1 MTEIVTPNTE
11 EWIVGATPTPAFIQY
26 LQAMATELN
35 IPEAE
40 AAGLTTEQIEFLQ
53 TLSLAAVTAS
63 GEVEE
68 PTDAYLD
75 TDGAN
80 RSNWITTF
88 GLLNAGTATNAQM
101 QDGGA
106 YSMGRI
112 QSIYNRQKLIIERQN
127 EIVAALVA
135 AGLMEQA

>member
-1 MTEIVTPNTE
+1 MTVVMPDSREVVKGGALTPAGVQLLTSLIDAQNNAPANNLTE
-11 EWIVGATPTPAFIQY
+11 EQIAVLNAFSVADITTSGAVEDPADP
-26 LQAMATELN
+26 L
-35 IPEAE
+35 
-40 AAGLTTEQIEFLQ
+40 
-53 TLSLAAVTAS
+53 
-63 GEVEE
+63 
-68 PTDAYLD
+68 LD

-80 RSNWITTF
+80 RSDWVSTW
-88 GLLNAGTATNAQM
+88 GLLVGGSATNAQI

-135 AGLMEQA
+135 AGLMEQT